1 MRAECL
7 FSGIRYELIKGSLD
21 ADICDIVDDSRQV
34 SPNAVFVCRRG
45 AVTNGRKYIGDA
57 ISRGAAGIIIT
68 DEVWDSEDVY
78 DADSMSGSLGYYPD
92 DFDGE

>member
-68 DEVWDSEDVY
+68 DEVWSLSSESVSY
-78 DADSMSGSLGYYPD
+78 THLTLPTNSLV
-92 DFDGE
+92 

>member
-68 DEVWDSEDVY
+68 DEVWDSEYMMRIACQDRS
-78 DADSMSGSLGYYPD
+78 AIIRMTFLWL
-92 DFDGE
+92 

>member
-34 SPNAVFVCRRG
+34 SPNAVFVC
-45 AVTNGRKYIGDA
+45 
-57 ISRGAAGIIIT
+57 
-68 DEVWDSEDVY
+68 
-78 DADSMSGSLGYYPD
+78 
-92 DFDGE
+92 